1 MKQRFTK
8 LVWLQ
13 IEFKV
18 YRNQKLYL
26 GTKSN
31 VQKESKALE
40 GIKGNERV
48 KQKYV

>member
-18 YRNQKLYL
+18 YLE
-26 GTKSN
+26 TKSN
-31 VQKESKALE
+31 VQKEINALE
-40 GIKGNERV
+40 GIKGNKRV
-48 KQKYV
+48 KQKYI